1 MNYRLGKWYPSKERV
16 RSDFGEY
23 WKGILLKGDRTAII
37 FNYRGARRIHYGD
50 CIDPTTGTIKYVGE
64 GKVGDQLLNPRN
76 KRLSE
81 LQGKHSTVDVF
92 LDCGDIFS
100 PKHLLYIGKWRVDR
114 VEHCSID
121 DRKVY
126 LFTLTPH
133 SQEIV
138 EFLRFTFFETEHH
151 LFEKSVSEFAKI
163 RMAMYQGFPEVL
175 RVRDNVVGEIG
186 EYFAVKALNS
196 RERNPVIR
204 LSSGLK
210 NIDAV
215 QIKNGRTYAIKTV
228 GKIPQTTSNIWATKP
243 EEAVDDFVIVL
254 INHDS
259 LQPVC
264 VMRMSAKKLKHHFKS
279 DKYQGSKKLAI
290 TMDFVNEAEI
300 LMGTRPNPR
309 ARRVD
314 A

>member
-1 MNYRLGKWYPSKERV
+1 MKYRLGKWYPSKGRV

-37 FNYRGARRIHYGD
+37 FNYTGARRIHYGD
-50 CIDPTTGTIKYVGE
+50 SFDPATGTIRYIGE
-64 GKVGDQLLNPRN
+64 GKEGDQQLNPRN

-81 LQGKHSTVDVF
+81 LKDKGSAVDVF

-100 PKHLLYIGKWRVDR
+100 PKHLLYAGKWQVDR
-114 VEHCSID
+114 VEYCLIG

-126 LFTLTPH
+126 IFTLSPH
-133 SQEIV
+133 SQVIV
-138 EFLRFTFFETEHH
+138 EFLRFTFFETEHQ
-151 LFEKSVSEFAKI
+151 LFEKSVSEFAQV
-163 RMAMYQGFPEVL
+163 RMAMYQNFSEVL
-175 RVRDNVVGEIG
+175 RVRDNVIGEIG
-186 EYFAVKALNS
+186 EYFAVKALNA
-196 RERNPVIR
+196 REKNPVIR

-215 QIKNGRTYAIKTV
+215 QIRNGRTYAIKTI

-259 LQPVC
+259 LQPIC
-264 VMRMSAKKLKHHFKS
+264 VMRMSAKKLTRHFKD

-290 TMDFVNEAEI
+290 TMDFVNEAEV
-300 LMGTRPNPR
+300 LMGRRPASKN
-309 ARRVD
+309 RRID